1 MSIRPPATPI
11 GKGIFFQILLL
22 STAAVGL
29 LVLAGTPPATALAE
43 GVVLAMALT
52 LSLGV
57 GTALGHRFLLSTAR
71 CLDRGNALLAQLER
85 LHDQLYGFDRVKV
98 EQAVPWLKRVAWNL
112 ASGVFVGTVMLLYLF
127 PCGVLLAVLRPPMGL
142 PVGGWV
148 PYALAGGGAT
158 LALLLSTHLLRC
170 RHDLRVVANRVVEA
184 EKLQGEGDVP
194 CLGELDGNGRTNHAP
209 PRMEHAIPAH
219 LHEAG
224 TAHPG
229 QSCGPRHARPQRTGS
244 VERGRQA
251 PSPSVP
257 VNKKHKADAKHGTGN
272 WTSNLL
278 GCWP

>member
-1 MSIRPPATPI
+1 MEMTPPLQGEYPTARDTYRE
-11 GKGIFFQILLL
+11 GGFFQILLL

-29 LVLAGTPPATALAE
+29 LVLAGAPPAIALAE

-57 GTALGHRFLLSTAR
+57 GTALGHWFLLSTAR

-98 EQAVPWLKRVAWNL
+98 EQAVPWLKRVSWNL

-184 EKLQGEGDVP
+184 EKLQGEV
-194 CLGELDGNGRTNHAP
+194 
-209 PRMEHAIPAH
+209 M
-219 LHEAG
+219 
-224 TAHPG
+224 
-229 QSCGPRHARPQRTGS
+229 
-244 VERGRQA
+244 
-251 PSPSVP
+251 SPSS
-257 VNKKHKADAKHGTGN
+257 AS
-272 WTSNLL
+272 WTEMAEQTMRHRAWSMPSLPTFMKRGLHIPDSLVGPAMPGRNE
-278 GCWP
+278 PAV